1 MAKDIDVIKVV
12 THTDGGEE
20 YSHNLSRYLSNG
32 DSVAVRGYGVD
43 ENDPATAQ
51 MQFDAAA
58 KYHGNDGKNQYIQ
71 LIISFLRD
79 TAPDAET
86 AMAITDKA
94 LEPLKDNH
102 MMLIGC
108 DHKPREKSDYHT
120 HTAICTTDLE
130 TGKLLHPTNAVNYPI
145 AQNIADIIQ
154 KPVQLVIERKNP
166 PQDGDEDAAF
176 KRVFYPHIK
185 PED

>member
-1 MAKDIDVIKVV
+1 MNILKIFTYAGCSQDYWDHIM
-12 THTDGGEE
+12 T
-20 YSHNLSRYLSNG
+20 YPSNE
-32 DSVAVRGYGVD
+32 DSVAVKGYGVD
-43 ENDPATAQ
+43 DSNPENAER
-51 MQFDAAA
+51 QFKDAA
-58 KYHGNDGKNQYIQ
+58 KYYGNESKNPFNQYMTS
-71 LIISFLRD
+71 LTRE

-86 AMAITDKA
+86 AMVITDRA

-130 TGKLLHPTNAVNYPI
+130 TGKMLHPTNALNYPI

-185 PED
+185 PEY